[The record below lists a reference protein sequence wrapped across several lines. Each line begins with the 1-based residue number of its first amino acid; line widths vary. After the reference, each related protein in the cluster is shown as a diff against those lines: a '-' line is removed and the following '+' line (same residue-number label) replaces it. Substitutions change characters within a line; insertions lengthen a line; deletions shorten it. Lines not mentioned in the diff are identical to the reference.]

1 MSRRSAEEIASVL
14 LDVDRV
20 VASGQ
25 PLVTALAGV
34 GVSTTTYYRWRRTF
48 EGMSKEGIRRVRDLE
63 RETQRLRRVVADKA
77 LEIEFLREVSRGTY

>member
-1 MSRRSAEEIASVL
+1 MSRRSAEEIASAL
-14 LDVDRV
+14 LDVDRL

-25 PLVTALAGV
+25 PLATAVANV

-48 EGMSKEGIRRVRDLE
+48 DGMSKEGVRRIRDLE
-63 RETQRLRRVVADKA
+63 RENQRLRRIVADKA